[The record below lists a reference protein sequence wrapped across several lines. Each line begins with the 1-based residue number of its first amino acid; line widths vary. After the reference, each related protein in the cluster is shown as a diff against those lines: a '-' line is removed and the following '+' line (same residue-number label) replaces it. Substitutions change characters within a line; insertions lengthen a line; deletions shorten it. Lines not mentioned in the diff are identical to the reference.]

1 MSDLDW
7 EFVPRST
14 VEQVEE
20 GLDLSPKFNEN
31 GILPC
36 ITQHVDSSEILMFA
50 YMNEQAFRL
59 TINNGFSHYW
69 SRSRQKIW
77 IKGETSGMRQKVHQ
91 ILIDD
96 DQDCIILKVSLT
108 SPTKGGK
115 ESSCHVGYRSR
126 FYREI
131 TSSDQGPRL
140 KFIENE
146 KVFDPKVIYEG
157 TKNPTKL

>member
-1 MSDLDW
+1 M
-7 EFVPRST
+7 
-14 VEQVEE
+14 
-20 GLDLSPKFNEN
+20 
-31 GILPC
+31 C
-36 ITQHVDSSEILMFA
+36 IRD
-50 YMNEQAFRL
+50 R
-59 TINNGFSHYW
+59 
-69 SRSRQKIW
+69 
-77 IKGETSGMRQKVHQ
+77 RQKVHQ

-115 ESSCHVGYRSR
+115 ESSCHVGYRSC

-157 TKNPTKL
+157 TENPTKL